1 MNENFNATHT
11 QKVKVATEV
20 QQKIQS
26 NYPVKLPNYV
36 V

>member
-11 QKVKVATEV
+11 KKMKVTTGV